1 MVRQLV
7 PNEIE
12 TQQIDIWSEDE
23 ARVGQQ
29 GSLCR
34 IWAKR
39 GTRPRKVKQRQFI
52 STYLYAAACHSTGES
67 CALILPCANTDMMNI
82 FLKELSDKIA
92 SDRHAALI
100 IDQAGWHIAHELQV
114 PSNITLIP
122 LPPYSPELNGVEQ
135 IWEWLRNHHFSNQ
148 CYKNYEHIVESVSTA
163 WNEIAFR
170 KDLIKS
176 IISRKWIKLP

>member
-1 MVRQLV
+1 MIRKLV
-7 PNEIE
+7 PDEVK

-23 ARVGQQ
+23 ARIGQQ

-52 STYLYAAACHSTGES
+52 STYLYAAACHATGES
-67 CALILPCANTDMMNI
+67 CALILPSANTDMMNL
-82 FLKELSDKIA
+82 FLKELSNKIENG
-92 SDRHAALI
+92 RHVALI
-100 IDQAGWHIAHELQV
+100 IDQAGFHIAHELQV

-122 LPPYSPELNGVEQ
+122 LPPYSPELNAVEQ

-148 CYKNYEHIVESVSTA
+148 CYKNYEDIVEKVSSA
-163 WNEIAFR
+163 WDDIFCR